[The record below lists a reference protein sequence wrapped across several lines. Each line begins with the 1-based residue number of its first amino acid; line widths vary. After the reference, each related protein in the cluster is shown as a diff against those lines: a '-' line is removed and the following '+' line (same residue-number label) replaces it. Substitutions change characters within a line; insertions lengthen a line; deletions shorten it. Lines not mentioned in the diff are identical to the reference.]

1 MTSKWL
7 QERLRLIVMHF
18 SAMLKAIVLKCAVD
32 AMIIRKHFAF
42 QANAPLNSDSVKKEI
57 VQTKALEKCEFDVQI
72 ETGEPMD
79 GESVVGR
86 VSMADSIQSLV
97 ATIIGNLEEISQSES
112 KTIDEIS
119 LEKAEAPEAGGA
131 KKDDKKRGKSPKGG
145 KKSPS
150 GGKGGKKGAKTS
162 AGVSP
167 EPDLKLE
174 RLNRAKN
181 EAKFGILEL
190 VKRAKAEL
198 QIISRFGTIFIE

>member
-7 QERLRLIVMHF
+7 EERLGLIVMHF
-18 SAMLKAIVLKCAVD
+18 AAMLKAIVLKCAVD

-42 QANAPLNSDSVKKEI
+42 QANAPLNSPSAIKEI
-57 VQTKALEKCEFDVQI
+57 VQAKALDKCEFDVQI

-86 VSMADSIQSLV
+86 VSMADSIQSLI

-119 LEKAEAPEAGGA
+119 LEKAEAPEAP

-150 GGKGGKKGAKTS
+150 GAKGGKKGTKTP

-167 EPDLKLE
+167 EPDLKIE
-174 RLNRAKN
+174 RLTKAKN
-181 EAKFGILEL
+181 EAKCGIIEL
-190 VKRAKAEL
+190 VKRAKAKL
-198 QIISRFGTIFIE
+198 QIISRY

>member
-7 QERLRLIVMHF
+7 EERLGLLVMHF
-18 SAMLKAIVLKCAVD
+18 SAMLKSIVLKCAVN

-42 QANAPLNSDSVKKEI
+42 QANAPLNSPSVIKEI
-57 VQTKALEKCEFDVQI
+57 VQARALEKCEFDVQI

-79 GESVVGR
+79 GESIVGR
-86 VSMADSIQSLV
+86 DSMTDSIQSLI
-97 ATIIGNLEEISQSES
+97 ATIIGNLDEISQSET

-119 LEKAEAPEAGGA
+119 LEKAEAPEPT

-150 GGKGGKKGAKTS
+150 GGKGAKKGAKTPAS
-162 AGVSP
+162 VSP

-174 RLNRAKN
+174 RLNKAKN
-181 EAKFGILEL
+181 EAKCGVIEL
-190 VKRAKAEL
+190 VNRAKAEL
-198 QIISRFGTIFIE
+198 QIITRF